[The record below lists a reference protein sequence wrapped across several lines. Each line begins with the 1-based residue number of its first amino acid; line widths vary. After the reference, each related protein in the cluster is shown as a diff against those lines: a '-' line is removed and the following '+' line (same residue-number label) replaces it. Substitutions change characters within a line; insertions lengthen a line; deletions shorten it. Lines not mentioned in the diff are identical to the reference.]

1 MNKIEFTRILEA
13 AIKEECEYVTVFV
26 QMPDLPLPELITN
39 PIENI
44 PMKLEYYEQAYD
56 EQMRLKAK
64 QEIRIVGVTTK
75 QKYTRNIL
83 QAVEDR
89 RRIL

>member
-26 QMPDLPLPELITN
+26 QMPDLPLPEMITN

-44 PMKLEYYEQAYD
+44 PMKLEYYESAYD

-64 QEIRIVGVTTK
+64 PEIMIVGVTTK
-75 QKYTRNIL
+75 QRLTNIIAKGL
-83 QAVEDR
+83 RDN

>member
-1 MNKIEFTRILEA
+1 MNKIEFTRILKE
-13 AIKEECEYVTVFV
+13 AIKENCESVTVFV

-44 PMKLEYYEQAYD
+44 PMKLEYYEKAYD
-56 EQMRLKAK
+56 EKMRLKAK
-64 QEIRIVGVTTK
+64 PEIMIVGVTTK

-83 QAVEDR
+83 QAVEYR